1 MTLNPPLMW
10 AQDHDT
16 IFVTIKLQDIQNEEV
31 RFENGCFSIKC
42 HTPADDHDYDY
53 TFELF
58 EEIVP
63 DAEET
68 KYAKYGRY
76 TQLNMRKRNTLKWW
90 PRLAKTNKKLHNVA
104 IDWEKWVDNDEDED
118 ANTHSPSKE
127 VELNNTPND
136 EMTSSSSSDEEETK

>member
-1 MTLNPPLMW
+1 MALNPPLMW

-16 IFVTIKLQDIQNEEV
+16 IFVTIKLQDIQNEEIS
-31 RFENGCFSIKC
+31 FENGSFTLKC
-42 HTPADDHDYDY
+42 LTPADNHTYDY
-53 TFELF
+53 KFELF

-68 KYAKYGRY
+68 KYAKFGRY

-90 PRLAKTNKKLHNVA
+90 PRLAKTSKKLHNVA
-104 IDWEKWVDNDEDED
+104 IDWEKWVDNDNDEDED
-118 ANTHSPSKE
+118 ANTNSSSKE

-136 EMTSSSSSDEEETK
+136 EMTSSSDDDE